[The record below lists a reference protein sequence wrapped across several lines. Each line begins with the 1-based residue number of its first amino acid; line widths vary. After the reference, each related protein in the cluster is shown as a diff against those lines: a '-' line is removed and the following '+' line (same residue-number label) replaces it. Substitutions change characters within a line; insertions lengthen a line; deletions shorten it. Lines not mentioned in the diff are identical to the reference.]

1 MHVSYTY
8 NAYTHSLPSSSAV
21 TAGSSGTGVA
31 RWRQPGR
38 WSSMTFV
45 WSFSPGEI
53 RNLEIEFARWFKVT
67 FLSPGWRSLNLLKG
81 SRFHTIPKRS
91 RIESPGGMKKFCWLY
106 KLEKVDPNK
115 DRKKQEIGWLK
126 LKECDFIVWNGNW
139 NRNFS
144 QGPPDIFKDLLTW
157 VAQKLP

>member
-21 TAGSSGTGVA
+21 TCGSSGTGVA

-45 WSFSPGEI
+45 RQSHRVKSEFGNRICQVIQSDLFIPWLEPLERVTFSPSQKGHE
-53 RNLEIEFARWFKVT
+53 
-67 FLSPGWRSLNLLKG
+67 LNHQVEWKNYVD
-81 SRFHTIPKRS
+81 FNIW
-91 RIESPGGMKKFCWLY
+91 KKSN
-106 KLEKVDPNK
+106 PNK
-115 DRKKQEIGWLK
+115 DRKKTGDGFWLK
-126 LKECDFIVWNGNW
+126 LKECDFIVWNKNW

-157 VAQKLP
+157 VAQKLL